1 MFRFQLSVMTALAG
15 GLWAGSAVPA
25 QAQTP
30 ASNSGP
36 VSGYTSGSPLSR
48 RPVVPATAISPSD
61 APGAR
66 HSLALP
72 IFMTTINTPGI
83 YGAYDFGIAS
93 LTLFNR
99 EPLFYPTYPQR
110 AVIPAVTTTVTP
122 VQRVEATAGRAEPR
136 ESVTPREPVRET
148 PRETTLT
155 AGGSLPERTIQPTR
169 GAVADTATLILRAPR
184 GAQITF
190 QGQPVPAGDTMKEY
204 VTPPLVAGREYRY
217 DVVTRWAENGRE
229 VRRQREILVHAG
241 DRLDIDLTQPDTER
255 GTRAEPLPA
264 PEPTFPRERS
274 QPPRQSRPTG
284 GATGNGGTSGSGGG
298 SGTGG
303 PSGGR

>member
-1 MFRFQLSVMTALAG
+1 MFRFQLSAMTALAAA
-15 GLWAGSAVPA
+15 GLWAGSAVPV
-25 QAQTP
+25 QAQTQP
-30 ASNSGP
+30 SNSGP

-48 RPVVPATAISPSD
+48 RPIVPATAIPPSD

-66 HSLALP
+66 NSLALP

-122 VQRVEATAGRAEPR
+122 VERVAPTAVRTEPR
-136 ESVTPREPVRET
+136 ESVTPRETV
-148 PRETTLT
+148 RETTLT
-155 AGGSLPERTIQPTR
+155 TGGRLSDRTVQPTR

-190 QGQPVPAGDTMKEY
+190 QGQPVPGGDTVKEY

-217 DVVTRWAENGRE
+217 DVVTRWTENGKG
-229 VRRQREILVHAG
+229 VRRDREILVHAG

-274 QPPRQSRPTG
+274 QPPRQSRPSG
-284 GATGNGGTSGSGGG
+284 GATGNGGTSGSGGT
-298 SGTGG
+298 SGN
-303 PSGGR
+303 R